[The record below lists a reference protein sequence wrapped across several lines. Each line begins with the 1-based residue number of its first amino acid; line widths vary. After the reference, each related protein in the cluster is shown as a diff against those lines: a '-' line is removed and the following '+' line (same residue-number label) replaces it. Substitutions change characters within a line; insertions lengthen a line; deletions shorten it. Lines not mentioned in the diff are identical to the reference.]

1 MLTAMGESLNKIEGL
16 KKKAD
21 DYVAKPFEP
30 EELYLRIRNLLE
42 LFNQNL
48 NKKNEFNSL
57 NDFNN
62 LHTTSIDYENILF
75 LYNQNLVT
83 KELIKPLYLS

>member
-1 MLTAMGESLNKIEGL
+1 MYND
-16 KKKAD
+16 KKL
-21 DYVAKPFEP
+21 V
-30 EELYLRIRNLLE
+30 IV
-42 LFNQNL
+42 NQNL

-83 KELIKPLYLS
+83 KKLIKPLYLS

>member
-1 MLTAMGESLNKIEGL
+1 MFFKSWELNPYK
-16 KKKAD
+16 
-21 DYVAKPFEP
+21 F
-30 EELYLRIRNLLE
+30 NL
-42 LFNQNL
+42 FVIVNQNL

-83 KELIKPLYLS
+83 KKLIKPLYLS

>member
-1 MLTAMGESLNKIEGL
+1 MHYTREFL
-16 KKKAD
+16 KLIQKL
-21 DYVAKPFEP
+21 V
-30 EELYLRIRNLLE
+30 IV
-42 LFNQNL
+42 NQSL

>member
-1 MLTAMGESLNKIEGL
+1 MYND
-16 KKKAD
+16 KKL
-21 DYVAKPFEP
+21 V
-30 EELYLRIRNLLE
+30 IV
-42 LFNQNL
+42 NQNL

-75 LYNQNLVT
+75 LYNKNLVT